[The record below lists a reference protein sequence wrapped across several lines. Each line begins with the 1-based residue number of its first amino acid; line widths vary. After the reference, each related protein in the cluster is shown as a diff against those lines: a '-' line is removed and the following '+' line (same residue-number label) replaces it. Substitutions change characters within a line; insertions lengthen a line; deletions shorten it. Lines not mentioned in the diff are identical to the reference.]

1 MEVFLSYSQQVQCH
15 MEYEWIFEEGVV
27 YDYSFLGFYVVVVFY
42 HAGDIN
48 RRLGNE
54 AWVIQLISTLRK
66 IDAIK
71 VISYKV

>member
-54 AWVIQLISTLRK
+54 A
-66 IDAIK
+66 
-71 VISYKV
+71 